1 MNQIIADNFKA
12 LCAIPHKSKHEEKIS
27 LYLYDRAKKHG
38 LEVHRDEIGNIIIDK
53 PAAPGFENAPLTIL
67 QAHMDMVV
75 VWEEGKEFDPL
86 NDPIEVVMDGTMM
99 RANGTSLGGDDGS
112 GIALAQAILEDNSL
126 VLGPVR
132 AIFTVDEEDGMSGA
146 DNLDAKWLNGK
157 YLVNLDWEEFGSLC
171 CSSAGGELYTFRQ
184 QPDWQSVESGVAY
197 AIHIEGLSGG
207 HSGAMIHLNRANAIR
222 VAAGLVDKAAQAGIA
237 VRIASFTGGVAHNAI
252 PSVADITLV
261 VPDRDTTL
269 FKALVCSAA
278 AALKEKYALSDPD
291 AQLFIDKTDLP
302 QQALTAECTAAFAGF
317 VANTHD
323 GVNTMSAAIPTLV
336 ETSANLGMILC
347 SEEALGCDVFQRGS
361 NDAVTAQMRA
371 SYAADAEKYGCK
383 MAVVSSYP
391 GWPVRENSRLMDI
404 CTGEYKKM
412 YGEDM
417 KVEPVHAGLE
427 CGNFSTKAPEL
438 DIISIGPNIYD
449 IHSPAEAMDMES
461 VDKLYDLV
469 LNILKVISEE

>member
-38 LEVHRDEIGNIIIDK
+38 LDVHRDEIGNIIINK
-53 PAAPGFENAPLTIL
+53 PGTNGMENAPLTIL

-75 VWEEGKEFDPL
+75 VWEDGKDFDPL
-86 NDPIEVVMDGTMM
+86 NDPIEIVMDGSMM

-126 VLGPVR
+126 THGPIR

-146 DNLDAKWLNGK
+146 DGLDPQWLDAK

-171 CSSAGGELYTFRQ
+171 CSSAGGEQYTFRH
-184 QPDWQSVESGVAY
+184 QPDWQPVENGVAY
-197 AIHIEGLSGG
+197 TIRVDGLNGG
-207 HSGAMIHLNRANAIR
+207 HSGAMIHLGRANALRI
-222 VAAGLVDKAAQAGIA
+222 AAGIASNAAKAGIA
-237 VRIASFTGGVAHNAI
+237 VRIAAFTGGVAHNAI
-252 PSVADITLV
+252 PSAAEIKLV
-261 VPDRDTTL
+261 VPDKDTAL

-278 AALKEKYALSDPD
+278 SAMKEKYSASDPD
-291 AQLFIDKTDLP
+291 AQMSMDKIDLP
-302 QQALTAECTAAFAGF
+302 EMALSAECTAAFAGF
-317 VANTHD
+317 IANTHD

-336 ETSANLGMILC
+336 ETSANLGMIRC
-347 SEEALGCDVFQRGS
+347 SEEVLGCDIFQRGS

-371 SYAADAEKYGCK
+371 AYAADAEKYGCK
-383 MAVVSSYP
+383 MTVVSSYP
-391 GWPVRENSRLMDI
+391 GWPVRANSRLMDI
-404 CTGEYKKM
+404 CTSEYKKL

-469 LNILKVISEE
+469 LNILKVIGKE

>member
-1 MNQIIADNFKA
+1 MNQNITDNFLA
-12 LCAIPHKSKHEEKIS
+12 LCSIPHKSHHEEQIS
-27 LYLYDRAKKHG
+27 LYLYNRAKEHG
-38 LEVHRDEIGNIIIDK
+38 LSVHRDALGNIIIDK
-53 PAAPGFENAPLTIL
+53 PGTPGCENAPLTIL

-75 VWEEGKEFDPL
+75 VWEEGKDFDPL
-86 NDPIEVVMDGTMM
+86 KDPIEVIMDGTMM

-112 GIALAQAILEDNSL
+112 GIALAQAILEDDSL
-126 VLGPVR
+126 THGPIR

-146 DNLDAKWLNGK
+146 DNLDPKWLDGK
-157 YLVNLDWEEFGSLC
+157 YLINLDWEEFGSLC
-171 CSSAGGELYTFRQ
+171 CSSAGGELYTFRHT
-184 QPDWQSVESGVAY
+184 PDWESVDDGVAY
-197 AIHIEGLSGG
+197 SIRVEGLSGG
-207 HSGAMIHLNRANAIR
+207 HSGAMIHLGRANAIR
-222 VAAGLVDKAAQAGIA
+222 VAAGLVDKAARAGIP

-252 PSVADITLV
+252 PSVAEIRLV
-261 VPDRDTTL
+261 VPMKDTTL
-269 FKALVCSAA
+269 FKALACAA
-278 AALKEKYALSDPD
+278 ASKLNEEYAESDPD
-291 AQLFIDKTDLP
+291 AQMLMDKVDLP
-302 QQALTAECTAAFAGF
+302 SHALSAETSAAFAGF

-323 GVNTMSAAIPTLV
+323 GVNSMSAAIPTLV

-347 SEEALGCDVFQRGS
+347 SEQELGCDVFQRGS

-371 SYAADAEKYGCK
+371 AYAADAGKYGCK
-383 MAVVSSYP
+383 MTVVSSYP

-404 CTGEYKKM
+404 CTSEYKKLF
-412 YGEDM
+412 GETM

-427 CGNFSTKAPEL
+427 CGNFSTKAPAL